1 MCFKNC
7 YLKKNVCIYKTAQ
20 HSEWG
25 MVNFLKKSSD
35 FKNCEHAPIKRRI
48 FSKWKSDQKN
58 EQLIFL
64 ALVY

>member
-1 MCFKNC
+1 MGHG
-7 YLKKNVCIYKTAQ
+7 Q
-20 HSEWG
+20 
-25 MVNFLKKSSD
+25 FLKKSSD

-58 EQLIFL
+58 EQFIFL